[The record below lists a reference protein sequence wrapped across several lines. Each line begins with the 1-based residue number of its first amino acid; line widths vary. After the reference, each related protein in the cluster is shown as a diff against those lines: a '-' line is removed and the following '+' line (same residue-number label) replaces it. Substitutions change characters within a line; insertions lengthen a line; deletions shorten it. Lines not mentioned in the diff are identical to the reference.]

1 MITRVWLLLV
11 CGLVFVGPIRPASAQ
26 GGVPSTAPTA
36 APRAKAANAMI
47 ATDSTGRVTLLREE
61 FSYERRGRRDPFA
74 SLIASGEVRP
84 LFADLRVT
92 GILVDPTGSQS
103 VAMMKDVSTNQL
115 YRAKVG
121 SVFGRIRVTAIR
133 AKEVVVAIDEFGN
146 TRQEILMLK
155 DPRKEKTP

>member
-1 MITRVWLLLV
+1 MTTWRRILRVL
-11 CGLVFVGPIRPASAQ
+11 GLICLGGARPLSAQ
-26 GGVPSTAPTA
+26 QTPPVA
-36 APRAKAANAMI
+36 APPAAAMP
-47 ATDSTGRVTLLREE
+47 TDSTGRVTLLREA

-92 GILVDPTGSQS
+92 GILFDPAEATS
-103 VAMMKDVSTNQL
+103 VAMLKDISTNQL

-133 AKEVVVAIDEFGN
+133 ANEVAVAIDEFGN
-146 TRQEILMLK
+146 TRQEVLMLK

>member
-1 MITRVWLLLV
+1 
-11 CGLVFVGPIRPASAQ
+11 
-26 GGVPSTAPTA
+26 
-36 APRAKAANAMI
+36 MI
-47 ATDSTGRVTLLREE
+47 ATDSTGRVTWLREE

>member
-1 MITRVWLLLV
+1 
-11 CGLVFVGPIRPASAQ
+11 
-26 GGVPSTAPTA
+26 
-36 APRAKAANAMI
+36 
-47 ATDSTGRVTLLREE
+47 
-61 FSYERRGRRDPFA
+61 
-74 SLIASGEVRP
+74 
-84 LFADLRVT
+84 
-92 GILVDPTGSQS
+92 
-103 VAMMKDVSTNQL
+103 MMKDVSTNQL

>member
-1 MITRVWLLLV
+1 M
-11 CGLVFVGPIRPASAQ
+11 P
-26 GGVPSTAPTA
+26 
-36 APRAKAANAMI
+36 
-47 ATDSTGRVTLLREE
+47 TDSTGRVTLLREE
-61 FSYERRGRRDPFA
+61 FGYERRGRRDPFA

-92 GILVDPTGSQS
+92 GILVDPAAANS
-103 VAMMKDVSTNQL
+103 VAMLKDISTNQL

-133 AKEVVVAIDEFGN
+133 ANEVALAIDEFGN